1 MKLIHLISRFFFVFF
16 FQEIAFDV
24 IRVES
29 PLVLVING
37 KKASNDFQ
45 AGIELSTF
53 AKSD

>member
-1 MKLIHLISRFFFVFF
+1 VVD
-16 FQEIAFDV
+16 FDL

-37 KKASNDFQ
+37 KKAARDLQ

-53 AKSD
+53 ATSGV